1 MRIIQLTPG
10 TGSFYC
16 GTCLRD
22 NALVTELRRRGHDA
36 IMVPLYL
43 PPTLDEAPAS
53 ADSPLFYGGINVYL
67 QQKSGVFRKTPRWVD
82 RLLDAPGVLKK
93 AAGRAG
99 MTAASE
105 LADLTLSTLRGEEG
119 NQLKELDR
127 LAEWLAHEGRP
138 DVVCLSN
145 VLLIGL
151 ARRIKQLTGARV
163 LCTLQGEDSFIDSFP
178 EPDRQA
184 SWDLLAERAADVDL
198 FVAVSRYYAEVMTR
212 RARLPA
218 ERVHVVYN
226 GISLEGFSPAP
237 APPDPPVLGYLSRM
251 FHAKGLGTLVEAY
264 LLLRAS
270 GRVPGLKL
278 RVAGTK
284 LSVDDAYLAMLR
296 SRLAEKGVKEGMG
309 GGTEGGMEGDVEF
322 LPNISRK
329 EKIEFLRGLSVLS
342 VPTTY
347 GESFGLYLVEAWA
360 AGVPVVQPRHAA
372 FPELLEATG
381 GGLLCEPDDAQSLAT
396 CLEQVLTDRE
406 GASRM
411 GLQARRVVEER
422 FSVQSMAEGVER
434 VLTGAATASPPFAE
448 PAVAVR
454 E

>member
-36 IMVPLYL
+36 MMVPLYL

-53 ADSPLFYGGINVYL
+53 AESPLFYGGINVYL
-67 QQKSGVFRKTPRWVD
+67 QHKSGLFRKTPRWVD

-127 LAEWLAHEGRP
+127 LAEWLATEGRP

-145 VLLIGL
+145 ILLIGL

-198 FVAVSRYYAEVMTR
+198 FVAVSHYYADVMTR

-218 ERVHVVYN
+218 DRVHVVYN
-226 GISLEGFSPAP
+226 GISLDGYNPAP

-284 LSVDDAYLAMLR
+284 LSVDDAYLGMLR
-296 SRLAEKGVKEGMG
+296 ARLAEKGA
-309 GGTEGGMEGDVEF
+309 EGDVEF
-322 LPNISRK
+322 LPNISRE
-329 EKIEFLRGLSVLS
+329 EKIDFLRGLSVLS

-396 CLEQVLTDRE
+396 CLEQVLTDPRRARE
-406 GASRM
+406 M
-411 GLQARRVVEER
+411 GLRARRVVEER
-422 FSVQSMAEGVER
+422 FSVQAMAEGVER
-434 VLTGAATASPPFAE
+434 VLTGPPSEAPLFAE
-448 PAVAVR
+448 PVTAMR